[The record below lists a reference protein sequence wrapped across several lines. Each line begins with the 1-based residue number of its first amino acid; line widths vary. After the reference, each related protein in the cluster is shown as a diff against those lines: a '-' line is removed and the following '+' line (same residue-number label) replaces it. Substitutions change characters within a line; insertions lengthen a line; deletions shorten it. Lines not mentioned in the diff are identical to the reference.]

1 MPESSRATV
10 TGPVTGGTH
19 GWAFGTPLS
28 DLAAHGYRED
38 EYFLEGQAV
47 RYAPVPG
54 TELGWDG
61 RWKVEPKGSAPFKT
75 RMVVVRP
82 LDPAAFSGTVL
93 MAWNNVTA
101 GYDNFGGGDSPVLFD
116 NGGAFVAVSAQRV
129 GVHGFPE
136 QPMGLIGWDPD
147 RYGSLCIPSD
157 DFSFDI
163 FTQAAQAILAGG
175 ADAAVDPMG
184 GLEVRRIIAQGASQ
198 SAGRLSAY
206 LNAVQPL
213 AGVIDGFMLT
223 LYFGSGSPLEVGEG
237 FVTLPAPGTEEARR
251 RPPLV
256 GTHLLRDDLDVPVM
270 VVNSEC
276 ETEPCY
282 GVRQPDTERFRY
294 WEAAGTSHISRQ
306 AMVSVGPRYQ
316 RDFGFVPPDQPG
328 INEVPMNP
336 VVDAAL
342 HHMLGWVER
351 GDAPPSQP
359 RIEFAGETPQISRDE
374 HGNARGGIRLPQV
387 EVPIAHN
394 SAIPLTPD
402 FISRLGGTSAPF
414 PPEKLQALYESQANY
429 LKLFEQAAREAET
442 SGAIL
447 PSDADALIAEAA
459 ARPELQ
465 H

>member
-1 MPESSRATV
+1 
-10 TGPVTGGTH
+10 
-19 GWAFGTPLS
+19 
-28 DLAAHGYRED
+28 
-38 EYFLEGQAV
+38 
-47 RYAPVPG
+47 
-54 TELGWDG
+54 
-61 RWKVEPKGSAPFKT
+61 
-75 RMVVVRP
+75 
-82 LDPAAFSGTVL
+82 
-93 MAWNNVTA
+93 
-101 GYDNFGGGDSPVLFD
+101 
-116 NGGAFVAVSAQRV
+116 
-129 GVHGFPE
+129 
-136 QPMGLIGWDPD
+136 
-147 RYGSLCIPSD
+147 
-157 DFSFDI
+157 
-163 FTQAAQAILAGG
+163 
-175 ADAAVDPMG
+175 
-184 GLEVRRIIAQGASQ
+184 
-198 SAGRLSAY
+198 
-206 LNAVQPL
+206 
-213 AGVIDGFMLT
+213 MLT

-276 ETEPCY
+276 ETDPVT
-282 GVRQPDTERFRY
+282 GSDSPTPSGSGIGGR
-294 WEAAGTSHISRQ
+294 GTSHISRQ

-316 RDFGFVPPDQPG
+316 RDFGFRSARSAG

-459 ARPELQ
+459 SAP
-465 H
+465 